1 MDILVIAATIGL
13 FAGMGFI
20 FYRAFRGKANQDTG

>member
-13 FAGMGFI
+13 FAGMGII